1 MRGINDTECM
11 LGREPER
18 REGALTSFS
27 LCEKRSCYSNPE
39 MAIFH
44 LTVKTGSRL
53 GGQSARA
60 KADYIEREGKYE
72 RQDDELAHRES
83 ENIPEWAEDDPRSYW
98 EAADEHERVNGRLF
112 REVEFAL
119 PRELNEG
126 DQVELAREFASKLT
140 SAGGERLPYTL
151 AVHRGK
157 GENPHAHLMISER
170 ANDGIERSR
179 EQWFKRYNS
188 KEPEKGGARKSMA
201 TRPKDWLEQTRKDWA
216 DHANQALA
224 RAGSREKITGASL
237 ERQYRDALEAGD
249 EREAARLEYREPG
262 VHIGPHNVAR
272 AERGVALERPAT
284 ARAVEDR
291 NQEFKSDR
299 ADVREMEGS
308 LERLR
313 GDIAEVVRK
322 LAVYV
327 RARLERSRGRSGP
340 DRGWSR

>member
-1 MRGINDTECM
+1 M
-11 LGREPER
+11 L
-18 REGALTSFS
+18 
-27 LCEKRSCYSNPE
+27 N

-83 ENIPEWAEDDPRSYW
+83 ENMPEWAEDDPRSYW

-126 DQVELAREFASKLT
+126 EQVELAREFASKLA

-151 AVHRGK
+151 AVHRGQ

-188 KEPEKGGARKSMA
+188 KEPEKGG
-201 TRPKDWLEQTRKDWA
+201 
-216 DHANQALA
+216 HA
-224 RAGSREKITGASL
+224 RAW
-237 ERQYRDALEAGD
+237 Q
-249 EREAARLEYREPG
+249 
-262 VHIGPHNVAR
+262 
-272 AERGVALERPAT
+272 
-284 ARAVEDR
+284 
-291 NQEFKSDR
+291 
-299 ADVREMEGS
+299 
-308 LERLR
+308 
-313 GDIAEVVRK
+313 
-322 LAVYV
+322 
-327 RARLERSRGRSGP
+327 RGR
-340 DRGWSR
+340 RIGWSRPARIGPIMQTRR

>member
-1 MRGINDTECM
+1 MVGINGSEFM
-11 LGREPER
+11 ERSMEPER
-18 REGALTSFS
+18 REGD
-27 LCEKRSCYSNPE
+27 YNPE

-44 LTVKTGSRL
+44 LTVKTGSLL

-60 KADYIEREGKYE
+60 KADYIEREGKYK

-83 ENIPEWAEDDPRSYW
+83 ENMPEWAEDDQRSYW
-98 EAADEHERVNGRLF
+98 KAADEHERVNGRLF

-140 SAGGERLPYTL
+140 STGGERLPYTL
-151 AVHRGK
+151 TVHRGK

-188 KEPEKGGARKSMA
+188 KESEKGGGRKSMA

-224 RAGSREKITGASL
+224 RAGSRERITGASL

-272 AERGVALERPAT
+272 AERGVTLERPAP

-291 NQEFKSDR
+291 NPEFKSDR

-308 LERLR
+308 LEQLW
-313 GDIAEVVRK
+313 GEIAEVARK
-322 LAVYV
+322 LAAYV
-327 RARLERSRGRSGP
+327 RARLERWSGRSGP

>member
-1 MRGINDTECM
+1 
-11 LGREPER
+11 
-18 REGALTSFS
+18 
-27 LCEKRSCYSNPE
+27 
-39 MAIFH
+39 MAIYH

-72 RQDDELAHRES
+72 SQDDELAHRES
-83 ENIPEWAEDDPRSYW
+83 ENMPEWAEDDPRSYW
-98 EAADEHERVNGRLF
+98 EAAYEHERSNGRLF

-170 ANDGIERSR
+170 PNDGVERDAA
-179 EQWFKRYNS
+179 QWFRRYNAS
-188 KEPEKGGARKSMA
+188 APEKGGARKSMA
-201 TRPKDWLEQTRKDWA
+201 TRPKDWLEKTRKDWA
-216 DHANQALA
+216 DHANQALQ
-224 RAGSREKITGASL
+224 RAGSKERITGASL
-237 ERQYRDALEAGD
+237 EQQQREALEAGD
-249 EREAARLEYREPG
+249 EREAARLKYQVPG

-272 AERGVALERPAT
+272 AERGVALARTAT

-308 LERLR
+308 LERVR
-313 GDIAEVVRK
+313 ASIAEIAKK
-322 LAVYV
+322 LAAYV
-327 RARLERSRGRSGP
+327 RVRLERSRGRSGP